1 MSMFPS
7 FPVGPFEDNGGNTD
21 GASPPPTEQGRGH
34 GGMVHHRPPTRPAS
48 DSMLSTTAHNNDNL
62 SDSSHRVVQRQ
73 ASKPESLYKVATTNS
88 VREQMRDRL
97 NLRPRQ
103 ENLHQLYESQVPKP
117 GLHREDATVGQVVED
132 RGRSQFRATSMYAN
146 FPSNTANGGVEQSL
160 VGSIATFFPG
170 APQNSHLSSAKP
182 TSSNFASL
190 NPSTIPSIVPNDR
203 NLLSRATQTTNR
215 DSFAY
220 RMLLQQSLETQTE
233 IIRQLDRQVT
243 KALPAEPSY
252 QNNSHFKDLLPKA
265 STQSARSSTITTTT
279 DGASSYVTANDGS
292 QVSSTGLLA
301 PPLSNIIPPGN
312 GTRLSPISD
321 RSEPSTIEIT
331 PFSIN
336 GRFPRRVHIANCEG
350 SPQGREARNANAATP
365 QTGRGRSTSYS
376 LIPKISPVHISQA
389 TMRPEI
395 VEDGDLDRRLSVP
408 LTAQFFETRLQ
419 ERSPT
424 ESEPAAASPI
434 NFNKTEQSRR
444 SDKYNCGP
452 TVRYAKDAHEVIMG
466 VPKDVDEKASKVLGL
481 SQSNTFASS
490 SRVQIKREEQEEEV
504 ARPRKREPHPVFR
517 TTTHVT
523 ARPMPPAK
531 QSFGSMIADRLAR
544 PTASSRAREA
554 ASREEN
560 SARESGK
567 GLKTKVTSLMSS
579 RSRNA
584 SRPSLPS
591 RTVETARALTPRRVN
606 GGDRVVSQLL
616 TTYNDSGM
624 DNRLSQI
631 VQRPYVTTPDLSEF
645 ITGEDPVEH
654 PSSVDRAHRRSLSD
668 GPSRHETKEL
678 EKKEKATKKGTGL
691 LGGARSRFHRRKA
704 PTTTAVPVPEPSGP
718 AEPAEG
724 PTNAGLSTAMAV
736 VSVGSSAELSEEMLT
751 SAEASINTIVELARD
766 RPMNEEMRRN
776 IADIVTMLGN
786 SITASREVRIRLVQ
800 ETDAQLRLSSRVQ
813 ALAEMAVAEARSHR
827 SSNAATR
834 EAGTQT
840 D

>member
-1 MSMFPS
+1 MSKFPS
-7 FPVGPFEDNGGNTD
+7 FPVGLFEENGGNTD
-21 GASPPPTEQGRGH
+21 GASPPPTEQGRG
-34 GGMVHHRPPTRPAS
+34 GMDHHRPPTRPAS
-48 DSMLSTTAHNNDNL
+48 DSILSTTAHNNDDL
-62 SDSSHRVVQRQ
+62 SDSSHRAVQRQ
-73 ASKPESLYKVATTNS
+73 VSKPESLYKVATTNS

-103 ENLHQLYESQVPKP
+103 ENLHQLYESQVSKP
-117 GLHREDATVGQVVED
+117 GLHREDATVGQVIED
-132 RGRSQFRATSMYAN
+132 RGRSQFRAISMYAN
-146 FPSNTANGGVEQSL
+146 FPSNTANGGVEKSL

-170 APQNSHLSSAKP
+170 APQNSQLSSAKP
-182 TSSNFASL
+182 ASSNFASL
-190 NPSTIPSIVPNDR
+190 HPSTSTIPSIIPSDR
-203 NLLSRATQTTNR
+203 NLLSRATQTANP

-252 QNNSHFKDLLPKA
+252 QNNLHFKDLLPKA
-265 STQSARSSTITTTT
+265 STQSARSSTINSTT

-292 QVSSTGLLA
+292 QISSTGLLA
-301 PPLSNIIPPGN
+301 PPLPNIIPPGP

-336 GRFPRRVHIANCEG
+336 GRYPRRVHIANCEG
-350 SPQGREARNANAATP
+350 SPQGREARNVNAATP

-419 ERSPT
+419 NPPPAESP
-424 ESEPAAASPI
+424 PAAVSPL
-434 NFNKTEQSRR
+434 NFNKTEKSRR

-452 TVRYAKDAHEVIMG
+452 TVRYAKNAHEVIMG

-481 SQSNTFASS
+481 SQSNTFASG
-490 SRVQIKREEQEEEV
+490 SRVHIKQEEQEEEV
-504 ARPRKREPHPVFR
+504 AHPRKREPHPVFR
-517 TTTHVT
+517 TTTHIT
-523 ARPMPPAK
+523 ARPMPPTK

-560 SARESGK
+560 PARESGK

-579 RSRNA
+579 RNA

-591 RTVETARALTPRRVN
+591 RTVETAKALTPRRVN

-624 DNRLSQI
+624 DNRLSQQI

-654 PSSVDRAHRRSLSD
+654 SSSVDRAHRRSQSE
-668 GPSRHETKEL
+668 GPSRHEIKKL
-678 EKKEKATKKGTGL
+678 EKKEKAAKKGTGL

-704 PTTTAVPVPEPSGP
+704 STTTALPVPSGP
-718 AEPAEG
+718 AELAEG
-724 PTNAGLSTAMAV
+724 PTNAASSTAMAIG
-736 VSVGSSAELSEEMLT
+736 SVGSSAELSEEMLT

-766 RPMNEEMRRN
+766 RPMNEEMRRT

-800 ETDAQLRLSSRVQ
+800 EIESQLRLSSRVQ